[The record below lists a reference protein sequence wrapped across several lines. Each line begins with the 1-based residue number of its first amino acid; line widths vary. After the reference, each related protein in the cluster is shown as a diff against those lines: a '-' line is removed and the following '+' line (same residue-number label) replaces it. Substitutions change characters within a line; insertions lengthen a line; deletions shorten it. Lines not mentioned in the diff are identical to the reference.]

1 MMYCL
6 RKPVLFT
13 LLLLVFVFSLNCNVK
28 AESGGLV
35 LEWEQHWETYGVGG
49 TCNFNTHNFFVG
61 DVDGDGV
68 MEMITGGF
76 MYYVENDTRI
86 DVEAPLR
93 IWNWDGENFWCEKSR
108 NWAGSIH
115 SIYAGDADGDGSTEI
130 VTGGYVANSTDVYTS
145 LRVWGYDGEALVLK
159 GSHER
164 KGIAFSSIFINDV
177 DNDGAPEILT
187 ASSTDKDFQTYAQL
201 CIWQWD
207 GSSLDLKKSVEW
219 CTMNEAYADS
229 VYAHDLNGDGET
241 EIVTGGSDNG
251 LTNSS
256 GQLRVWHWNGEEL
269 TLEANEEWRMV
280 EGVYGVTISGSP
292 MGNTMVNNLKVD
304 DIDDDGTPEI
314 VTGGWTY
321 DGEKINA
328 QLRIWNWNGN
338 TLILEKSHEWTTE
351 DITEI
356 KAITIDDVDDD
367 GHVDIVTSG
376 LTSVYGSFNNTE
388 ATPNAAQLRVWSWNG
403 ETLTLKQNRDWTI
416 GDGVVAWNVATGD
429 VDEDGTV
436 EIVTVGCMGISGLC
450 DPDLRIWSITKEA
463 VSLPYPLLA
472 ALGIIVVMVL
482 VIGILVFRKRKNR
495 SSRI

>member
-1 MMYCL
+1 MMY
-6 RKPVLFT
+6 RPRNYGLFT
-13 LLLLVFVFSLNCNVK
+13 LLLLVFVFSLNCNVR

-68 MEMITGGF
+68 MEMVTGGF
-76 MYYVENDTRI
+76 MYYVENDTR
-86 DVEAPLR
+86 VNLEAPLR
-93 IWNWDGENFWCEKSR
+93 IWNWNGENFTCEKSR

-115 SIYAGDADGDGSTEI
+115 SIYAADSDGDGSNEI
-130 VTGGYVANSTDVYTS
+130 VTAGHVTDSAGSYIS
-145 LRVWGYDGEALVLK
+145 LRVWSYDGEALVLK
-159 GSHER
+159 GSYECED
-164 KGIAFSSIFINDV
+164 ISFSSIFVNDV
-177 DNDGAPEILT
+177 DQNGAPEILT
-187 ASSTDKDFQTYAQL
+187 AGRAHGEHTSSAQL

-207 GSSLDLKKSVEW
+207 GNRLDLKKSVEW
-219 CTMNEAYADS
+219 CAMNEAYAYS
-229 VYAHDLNGDGET
+229 VYAYDLDNDGET
-241 EIVTGGSDNG
+241 EIVTGGFDND
-251 LTNSS
+251 LMNSS
-256 GQLRVWHWNGEEL
+256 GQLRIWHWNGTEL

-304 DIDDDGTPEI
+304 DIDDDDTPEI

-328 QLRIWNWNGN
+328 QLRIWNWNGHA
-338 TLILEKSHEWTTE
+338 LILEKSHEWITE

-356 KAITIDDVDDD
+356 KAIAIDDVNDDE
-367 GHVDIVTSG
+367 HVDIVTSG

-403 ETLTLKQNRDWTI
+403 EALTLKQNKDWTI
-416 GDGVVAWNVATGD
+416 GDGVVAWNVAIGD

-436 EIVTVGCMGISGLC
+436 EIVTVGCMGMSGLC
-450 DPDLRIWSITKEA
+450 DPDLRIWSIAKDSA
-463 VSLPYPLLA
+463 SIPYPLFA
-472 ALGIIVVMVL
+472 ALGIVALML
-482 VIGILVFRKRKNR
+482 VIGFLIFKKRQKI
-495 SSRI
+495 SY

>member
-1 MMYCL
+1 MY
-6 RKPVLFT
+6 RPRNYVLFT
-13 LLLLVFVFSLNCNVK
+13 LLLLVLLFSLNWNVR

-68 MEMITGGF
+68 MEMVTGGF
-76 MYYVENDTRI
+76 MYYVENDTR
-86 DVEAPLR
+86 VNLEAPLR
-93 IWNWDGENFWCEKSR
+93 IWNWNTESFTCEKSH

-115 SIYAGDADGDGSTEI
+115 SIYAADSDGDGSNEI
-130 VTGGYVANSTDVYTS
+130 VTAGHVTNSTGSYTS
-145 LRVWGYDGEALVLK
+145 LRVWSYDGEALVLK
-159 GSHER
+159 GSYECEDVS
-164 KGIAFSSIFINDV
+164 FSSIFINDV
-177 DNDGAPEILT
+177 DQDGAPEILT
-187 ASSTDKDFQTYAQL
+187 AGRAHGELQSSAQL

-207 GSSLDLKKSVEW
+207 GNRLDLKKSIEW
-219 CTMNEAYADS
+219 CAMNEAYAYS
-229 VYAHDLNGDGET
+229 VYAYDLDNDGET
-241 EIVTGGSDNG
+241 EIITGGYDND

-256 GQLRVWHWNGEEL
+256 GQLRIWHWNGTEL

-280 EGVYGVTISGSP
+280 EGVYGVTISGKP

-304 DIDDDGTPEI
+304 DIDDDDTPET

-328 QLRIWNWNGN
+328 QLRIWNWNGH
-338 TLILEKSHEWTTE
+338 TLILEKSHEWITD

-356 KAITIDDVDDD
+356 KAIAIDDVDDD
-367 GHVDIVTSG
+367 EHVDIVTSG

-388 ATPNAAQLRVWSWNG
+388 ATPDAAQLRVWSWNG
-403 ETLTLKQNRDWTI
+403 KTLTLKQNKDWTI

-429 VDEDGTV
+429 VDEDGTI

-450 DPDLRIWSITKEA
+450 DPDLRIWSIAKDSA
-463 VSLPYPLLA
+463 SIPYPLLA
-472 ALGIIVVMVL
+472 ALGIVALML
-482 VIGILVFRKRKNR
+482 VIGFLVFKKRQKFPIN
-495 SSRI
+495 

>member
-1 MMYCL
+1 MMHRN
-6 RKPVLFT
+6 RKHTLLT
-13 LLLLVFVFSLNCNVK
+13 LLLVLVLPISWSVS
-28 AESGGLV
+28 AESGELV

-61 DVDGDGV
+61 DVDSDGV
-68 MEMITGGF
+68 MEMVTGGF

-86 DVEAPLR
+86 NVEAPLR
-93 IWNWDGENFWCEKSR
+93 IWNWNGENFTCEKSH

-115 SIYAGDADGDGSTEI
+115 AIYAADSDGDGSSEI
-130 VTGGYVANSTDVYTS
+130 VTAGHITNSSGSYTS
-145 LRVWGYDGEALVLK
+145 LRVWSYDGETLTLK
-159 GSHER
+159 GNYECKETS
-164 KGIAFSSIFINDV
+164 FSSIFINDV
-177 DNDGAPEILT
+177 DQDGAPEILT
-187 ASSTDKDFQTYAQL
+187 AGNAHNDNQSSAQL

-207 GSSLDLKKSVEW
+207 GSNLDLKKSVEW
-219 CTMNEAYADS
+219 CAMNESYAYS
-229 VYAHDLNGDGET
+229 VYASDLNNDSET
-241 EIVTGGSDNG
+241 EIITGGYDND

-256 GQLRVWHWNGEEL
+256 GQLRVWHWNGTEL
-269 TLEANEEWRMV
+269 TMEADEEWRMV
-280 EGVYGVTISGSP
+280 ENAYGVTISGNP
-292 MGNTMVNNLKVD
+292 MGNTMVNNLKVGD
-304 DIDDDGTPEI
+304 VDDDGTPEI

-321 DGEKINA
+321 DGEKIDG

-388 ATPNAAQLRVWSWNG
+388 ATPNAAQLRVWSWND
-403 ETLTLKQNRDWTI
+403 ETLTLKQNEDWTI

-429 VDEDGTV
+429 VDKDGTV

-450 DPDLRIWSITKEA
+450 DPDLRIWSIPKEPA
-463 VSLPYPLLA
+463 SLPYPLLA
-472 ALGIIVVMVL
+472 ALGIIVVIVL
-482 VIGILVFRKRKNR
+482 AIGILVFKKRKK
-495 SSRI
+495 